1 MRKMFITTV
10 SVWVGESNGVGV
22 DSLVT
27 TTRHLW
33 VILTYLLNVFTDVW
47 LQLLKTLKMKLY

>member
-33 VILTYLLNVFTDVW
+33 VILTYLLMYSQTSDCSCSRRWKWNY
-47 LQLLKTLKMKLY
+47 M